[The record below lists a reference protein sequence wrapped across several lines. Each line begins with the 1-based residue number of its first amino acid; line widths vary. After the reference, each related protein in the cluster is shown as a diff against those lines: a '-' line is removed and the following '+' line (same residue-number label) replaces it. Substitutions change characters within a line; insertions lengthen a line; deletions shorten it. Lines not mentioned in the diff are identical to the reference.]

1 MSNEATSLAT
11 TLQVFDEDGWYH
23 GRRVGPVLEK
33 MREKQGK
40 LTLSTT
46 TAPQHKSAI
55 FKRGWKLRSS
65 ILVCLLGRLQDGQ
78 AQLSAGPRADTSHG
92 GGIMKSAVSKRGPVC
107 PSPPPRR
114 PESLGFINQRM
125 KMSASCARNEGL
137 MTGTQRLRVPE

>member
-46 TAPQHKSAI
+46 TAPQQKSAI

-92 GGIMKSAVSKRGPVC
+92 ARDHEVGSVEERTGVPVSSTTSTRELGIHQPTHEDERFL
-107 PSPPPRR
+107 R
-114 PESLGFINQRM
+114 P
-125 KMSASCARNEGL
+125 
-137 MTGTQRLRVPE
+137 